1 MEIKIMATAPNDGW
15 GFIEKEEKL
24 FLLRPPYTTSDL
36 IEVTIKDLSKA
47 IHSYGFEE
55 CAISLNSMHEV
66 VKFLKE
72 AYIETKKTQG
82 IELPSFEKLREG
94 LKYATDD
101 VLLEYLKR
109 AKSELIPEGKFDA
122 AESVTIDL
130 MKLERVM
137 TNLEMQKMAIAI
149 LENCKEE
156 RERLRDLENQIRDN
170 QEETWKARFL
180 GVVSIYPIDAIKK
193 HQKAI
198 AENGQILP
206 MCYCGA

>member
-1 MEIKIMATAPNDGW
+1 MATAPNDGW

-24 FLLRPPYTTSDL
+24 FLLRPPYTTSDQ

-55 CAISLNSMHEV
+55 CAISLNSINET

-101 VLLEYLKR
+101 VLLEYLKK
-109 AKSELIPEGKFDA
+109 AEKELIPEGKQDA
-122 AESVTIDL
+122 AEAIALEL
-130 MKLERVM
+130 MKLEKVKNDPGMLDMCRD
-137 TNLEMQKMAIAI
+137 I
-149 LENCKEE
+149 LEKCSQARRRRKEE
-156 RERLRDLENQIRDN
+156 LASEISNN
-170 QEETWKARFL
+170 QEETWKDKFPDVVATYPL
-180 GVVSIYPIDAIKK
+180 GVIIN
-193 HQKAI
+193 HQKKI
-198 AENGQILP
+198 AERGQILP
-206 MCYCGA
+206 VGC

>member
-1 MEIKIMATAPNDGW
+1 MATAPKDGW
-15 GFIEKEEKL
+15 GFIEKDGKL
-24 FLLRPPYTTSDL
+24 LLLRPPYTTSDQ

-55 CAISLNSMHEV
+55 CAISLNSINET
-66 VKFLKE
+66 VKFLKD

-82 IELPSFEKLREG
+82 VELPSFEKLREG

-109 AKSELIPEGKFDA
+109 AKRELIPEGKLDA

-130 MKLERVM
+130 MKLEQVM
-137 TNLEMQKMAIAI
+137 TNPEMQKMAIDI

-170 QEETWKARFL
+170 QEETWKDRFL
-180 GVVSIYPIDAIKK
+180 GVESTYPIDAIRRRQRNITK
-193 HQKAI
+193 
-198 AENGQILP
+198 EGQILP
-206 MCYCGA
+206 LGC

>member
-1 MEIKIMATAPNDGW
+1 MEIKIIAIAPKDGW

-24 FLLRPPYTTSDL
+24 FLLRPPYTTSDQ

-55 CAISLNSMHEV
+55 CAISRNSINET
-66 VKFLKE
+66 VKFLKD

-109 AKSELIPEGKFDA
+109 AKKELIPEGKLDA

-137 TNLEMQKMAIAI
+137 RNPEMQKMAIDI

-156 RERLRDLENQIRDN
+156 REKLRELENLIRDN
-170 QEETWKARFL
+170 QEETWKDRFL
-180 GVVSIYPIDAIKK
+180 GVVSTYPIDAIKK

-206 MCYCGA
+206 LGC

>member
-1 MEIKIMATAPNDGW
+1 MEIKIIAIAPKDGW

-24 FLLRPPYTTSDL
+24 FLLRPPYTTSDQ

-55 CAISLNSMHEV
+55 CAISLNSINET

-109 AKSELIPEGKFDA
+109 AKSELIPEGKLDA

-137 TNLEMQKMAIAI
+137 TNQEMQKMAIDI

-156 RERLRDLENQIRDN
+156 RERLRDLENQIREN

-180 GVVSIYPIDAIKK
+180 GVESTYPIDAIRRRQRNITK
-193 HQKAI
+193 
-198 AENGQILP
+198 EGQILP
-206 MCYCGA
+206 LGC

>member
-1 MEIKIMATAPNDGW
+1 
-15 GFIEKEEKL
+15 
-24 FLLRPPYTTSDL
+24 
-36 IEVTIKDLSKA
+36 
-47 IHSYGFEE
+47 
-55 CAISLNSMHEV
+55 MHEV

-109 AKSELIPEGKFDA
+109 AKKELIPEGKLDA

-137 TNLEMQKMAIAI
+137 TNPEMQKMAIDI

-180 GVVSIYPIDAIKK
+180 GVVSTYPIDAIRRRQRNITK
-193 HQKAI
+193 
-198 AENGQILP
+198 EGQILP
-206 MCYCGA
+206 LGC

>member
-1 MEIKIMATAPNDGW
+1 MATAPKDGW

-24 FLLRPPYTTSDL
+24 FLLRPPYTTSDQ

-55 CAISLNSMHEV
+55 CAISRNSINET
-66 VKFLKE
+66 VKFLKD
-72 AYIETKKTQG
+72 AYIKTKKTQG

-109 AKSELIPEGKFDA
+109 AKRELIPEGKLDA
-122 AESVTIDL
+122 AESIVIDL

-137 TNLEMQKMAIAI
+137 TNPEMQKMAIDI

-156 RERLRDLENQIRDN
+156 REKLRELENLIRDN
-170 QEETWKARFL
+170 QEETWKDRFL
-180 GVVSIYPIDAIKK
+180 GVVSTYPIDAIRRRQRNITK
-193 HQKAI
+193 
-198 AENGQILP
+198 EGQILP
-206 MCYCGA
+206 LGC

>member
-1 MEIKIMATAPNDGW
+1 MEIKIIAIAPKDGW

-24 FLLRPPYTTSDL
+24 FLLRPPYTTSDQ

-55 CAISLNSMHEV
+55 CAISRNSINET
-66 VKFLKE
+66 VKFLKD

-94 LKYATDD
+94 LKYATDE

-109 AKSELIPEGKFDA
+109 AKKELIPEGKLDA

-137 TNLEMQKMAIAI
+137 TNQEMQKMAIDI

-156 RERLRDLENQIRDN
+156 RERLRDLENQIREN

-180 GVVSIYPIDAIKK
+180 GVESTYPIDAIRRRQRNITK
-193 HQKAI
+193 
-198 AENGQILP
+198 EGQILP
-206 MCYCGA
+206 LGC